1 MVTDHMVL
9 GSEVASVVI
18 QNTEQGVQS
27 VDEPVA
33 LKHFDKAAWDDLQV
47 FRSVAATK
55 SFREAARSLSVSV
68 NTVRAGISRLE
79 STLNSALFS
88 RSREGIKLSQDGLA
102 VLDIATEMQSIGER
116 LRVGNGNNTVVHHGE
131 IRICCS
137 AGIGEF
143 WLTPRLI
150 SLQDRLPRHSV
161 SLHQEY
167 DQNKIQAGEHDLC
180 IGFLRPEAAAT
191 IVTKLASLHFIMYA
205 SEAYIARFGE
215 PTSLND
221 ALNHR
226 FVIHD
231 APGTANF
238 ACLFLGSD
246 TGQKIMSTRVNTSY
260 SLFQAISNGVG
271 IGALPTYV
279 CTQSTDL
286 RPLSL
291 PVQLKFDLW
300 LSFEP
305 WAKDSLPVRTAI
317 EWLRDCFDAEKH
329 PWFASNFVHP
339 NEFDQSHGTLGAG
352 LTFPVNQASAASL

>member
-1 MVTDHMVL
+1 MVTQHMVL

-27 VDEPVA
+27 VDEHVA

-102 VLDIATEMQSIGER
+102 VLDIAIEMQSIGAR
-116 LRVGNGNNTVVHHGE
+116 LRAGNGNNAVVKPGE

-137 AGIGEF
+137 EGIGEF
-143 WLTPRLI
+143 WLTPRLT

-161 SLHQEY
+161 ALQHEY
-167 DQNKIQAGEHDLC
+167 DQSKIHCGDHDLR
-180 IGFLRPEAAAT
+180 IGFSRPQAADA
-191 IVTKLASLHFIMYA
+191 IVSKLASLHFIMYA
-205 SEAYIARFGE
+205 SSGYIARFGE

-221 ALNHR
+221 ALKHR
-226 FVIHD
+226 FVIQD
-231 APGTANF
+231 APGTPDF
-238 ACLFLGSD
+238 ASLFLGAD
-246 TGQKIMSTRVNTSY
+246 TGQEIISTRVNTSY

-286 RPLSL
+286 RPLYL

-305 WAKDSLPVRTAI
+305 WAKDSFPVRTAI
-317 EWLRDCFDAEKH
+317 EWLRDCFDAEKY
-329 PWFASNFVHP
+329 PWFASDFVHP
-339 NEFDQSHGTLGAG
+339 DEFDQSSSTFNSR
-352 LTFPVNQASAASL
+352 LTMPVHQLREASL